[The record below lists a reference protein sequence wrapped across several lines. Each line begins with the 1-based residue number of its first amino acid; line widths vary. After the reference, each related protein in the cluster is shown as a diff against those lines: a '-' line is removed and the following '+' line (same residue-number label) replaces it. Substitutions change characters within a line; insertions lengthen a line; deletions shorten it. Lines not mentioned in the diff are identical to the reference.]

1 MSRLTFIG
9 SDMTHQQP
17 TREIRK
23 MADEYEKESM
33 RRIEHKLDVLTD
45 AVTDLKS
52 QNARIEEKQIQHKD
66 DFRRLEDGVKE
77 ASAAA
82 KSAKEKAE
90 AADQKITVWINRGM
104 GLWGGA
110 MALWAILNSKL
121 FHDLFTK

>member
-1 MSRLTFIG
+1 
-9 SDMTHQQP
+9 MTHQQP